1 MIDLT
6 QQLLDDFKPYV
17 KKEHWD
23 EFVRQ
28 QLEKSKPENFGP
40 VVNIIVKYYPG
51 TDRIS
56 KKTYQRQHEYDLGI
70 PTGSVLSAVRVGV
83 DSL

>member
-17 KKEHWD
+17 REKFWD
-23 EFVRQ
+23 DFVRIH
-28 QLEKSKPENFGP
+28 LEDSKPENDGP
-40 VVNIIVKYYPG
+40 IVNILINYYPG
-51 TDRIS
+51 TDRIAS
-56 KKTYQRQHEYDLGI
+56 KIYQRESHLGT
-70 PTGSVLSAVRVGV
+70 PHGLKLDATRVGV